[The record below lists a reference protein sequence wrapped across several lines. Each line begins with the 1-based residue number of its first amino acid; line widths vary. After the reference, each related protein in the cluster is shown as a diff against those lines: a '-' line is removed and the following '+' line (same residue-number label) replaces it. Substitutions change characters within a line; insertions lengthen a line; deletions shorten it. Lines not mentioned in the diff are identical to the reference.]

1 MKLWWSA
8 RNCANSCSTNCVS
21 VLSRSVPLTIYS
33 YCHNS
38 LLMLISILF
47 LVYLARMSWRFDSGR
62 YCCRKWWLQIITSMN
77 LHYSLNLFSLLVG
90 SFPKKNARLN
100 ICKCETA
107 DQLIRDS
114 WKHRCTTNMLPPSWK
129 RVPFKPIKYLF
140 FVVALL
146 DTRDP
151 INKWCCFQGSRLIW
165 LYSTLRPKA
174 SWPRDYGLYSCC
186 NQRRKRL
193 DARMM
198 HLIILL
204 ELVIQRTLIFG
215 AVPHWLH
222 SIVGACE
229 LWLLC

>member
-1 MKLWWSA
+1 MRETAPIRVLRIASVYFQDQCRWLFIAIVTILCW
-8 RNCANSCSTNCVS
+8 CS
-21 VLSRSVPLTIYS
+21 
-33 YCHNS
+33 
-38 LLMLISILF
+38 SILF

-62 YCCRKWWLQIITSMN
+62 YCCRKWWLQNITSMD

-90 SFPKKNARLN
+90 SFPNKNARLN

-174 SWPRDYGLYSCC
+174 SWPRDYG
-186 NQRRKRL
+186 
-193 DARMM
+193 
-198 HLIILL
+198 
-204 ELVIQRTLIFG
+204 
-215 AVPHWLH
+215 
-222 SIVGACE
+222 
-229 LWLLC
+229 